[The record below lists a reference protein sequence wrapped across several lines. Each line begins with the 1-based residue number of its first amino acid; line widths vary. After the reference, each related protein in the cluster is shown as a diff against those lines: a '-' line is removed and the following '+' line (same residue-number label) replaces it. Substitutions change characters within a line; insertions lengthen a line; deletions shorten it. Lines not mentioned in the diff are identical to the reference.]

1 MMTRIDRHIAIRVLG
16 NFILLF
22 LLLYLFAVVI
32 DVMLNLDAFSEAAS
46 RSLPEDAGGFR
57 RVLSAT
63 MLALGYQ
70 LPQLFQFYAWL
81 WGILVIGATAFTI
94 AQMSRHRELVA
105 LLASGWNLQRI
116 TIPILVVTGG
126 LGFLQILN
134 QELVMPH
141 MAPLLLRTHAQAGQ
155 AGVRSFPIPITVDSS
170 RRLLQASDFDPITER
185 LTQPNFIERTTNGL
199 AVRRIRAE
207 SAQWDE
213 NSESWIL
220 QNGIATSLERP
231 EGEVARAGRPENIEV
246 VETDLSPRLLLMR
259 RHGALA
265 GMLSVAQIGALL
277 DGPETRESDA
287 LRRSLWSRFVIVGVN
302 ILILLIAL
310 PFFLDRYPVG
320 LVQKSVIC
328 AGVVL
333 PLYVTA
339 AAFMLVPIPGL
350 TPMVSAFIPLVILL
364 PLGLARFA
372 WMRT

>member
-1 MMTRIDRHIAIRVLG
+1 MTILDRHIALRILG

-32 DVMLNLDAFSEAAS
+32 DVMLNLDAFTEAAS
-46 RSLPEDAGGFR
+46 RALPEDVGSFR
-57 RVLSAT
+57 KILTST
-63 MLALGYQ
+63 TLALGYQ

-116 TIPILVVTGG
+116 TIPILVVTSG
-126 LGFLQILN
+126 LGVLQILN

-141 MAPLLLRTHAQAGQ
+141 MAPLLLRTHQQAGQ

-170 RRLLQASDFDPITER
+170 RRLLQASDFDPTSER
-185 LTQPNFIERTTNGL
+185 LLQPNFIERTTEGL
-199 AVRRIRAE
+199 AIRRIRAE
-207 SAQWDE
+207 SADWDPT
-213 NSESWIL
+213 SESWIL
-220 QNGIATSLERP
+220 QEGVATSLERP
-231 EGEVARAGRPENIEV
+231 KGEVARAGRPEIIES

-265 GMLSVAQIGALL
+265 GMLSVSQINTLL
-277 DGPETRESDA
+277 DGFETRESDA
-287 LRRSLWSRFVIVGVN
+287 LRRSLWSRFVIIAVN
-302 ILILLIAL
+302 ILIVLIAL
-310 PFFLDRYPVG
+310 SFFLDRCPVG
-320 LVQKSVIC
+320 LLQRSVIC

-333 PLYVTA
+333 PLYIVS

-350 TPMVSAFIPLVILL
+350 SPMVSAFLPLVLLL

>member
-1 MMTRIDRHIAIRVLG
+1 MTRIDRHIAIRMLG
-16 NFILLF
+16 NFVLLF

-32 DVMLNLDAFSEAAS
+32 DVMLNLDAFSDAAS
-46 RSLPEDAGGFR
+46 KSLPDDAGGLR
-57 RVLSAT
+57 KVYSTT
-63 MLALGYQ
+63 MLVLGYQ

-116 TIPILVVTGG
+116 TIPILIVTGG

-141 MAPLLLRTHAQAGQ
+141 MAPLLLRTHQQAGQ
-155 AGVRSFPIPITVDSS
+155 AGGRSFPILITVDSS
-170 RRLLQASDFDPITER
+170 RRLLQASDFDPIEER
-185 LTQPNFIERTTNGL
+185 LLQPNFIERTVDGL
-199 AVRRIRAE
+199 AVRRIRADQ
-207 SAQWDE
+207 AQWNPE
-213 NSESWIL
+213 SESWIFK
-220 QNGIATSLERP
+220 NGVVTSLERTD
-231 EGEVARAGRPENIEV
+231 GEVARAGRPEIIESI
-246 VETDLSPRLLLMR
+246 ETDLSPRRLLMR

-265 GMLSVAQIGALL
+265 GMLSVAQINVLL
-277 DGPETRESDA
+277 DGPETRESDS
-287 LRRSLWSRFVIVGVN
+287 LRRSLWSRFVIIGVN
-302 ILILLIAL
+302 ILILLVAL

-320 LVQKSVIC
+320 LVQRSVIC

-333 PLYVTA
+333 PLYITA

-350 TPMVSAFIPLVILL
+350 SPMVSAFVPLVLLL
-364 PLGLARFA
+364 PIGLARFA